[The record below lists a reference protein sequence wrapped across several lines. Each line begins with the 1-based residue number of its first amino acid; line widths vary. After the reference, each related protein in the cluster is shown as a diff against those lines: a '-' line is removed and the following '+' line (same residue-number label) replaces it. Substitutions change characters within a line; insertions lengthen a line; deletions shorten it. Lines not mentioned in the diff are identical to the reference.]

1 MAPPQRL
8 RAWIDHCALGYFA
21 GFQIDAQSDPV
32 VREFISE
39 AAACR
44 WVAAEAEAMGALIDW
59 LPHPPPEPPMQA
71 C

>member
-1 MAPPQRL
+1 M
-8 RAWIDHCALGYFA
+8 
-21 GFQIDAQSDPV
+21 
-32 VREFISE
+32 REFISK